1 MLKLSQADR
10 KIDSTDDLLRTT
22 EKRPMPSY
30 DALREISETE
40 LLKVG
45 SYLKG
50 KTEFEIADKN
60 NLKKN
65 KDLGSEEDE
74 CNSVSTLPLL
84 DRNAQRALRRRI
96 HTTATLSSEA

>member
-1 MLKLSQADR
+1 MLKISKADR
-10 KIDSTDDLLRTT
+10 KIDGTDEPLRTT

-60 NLKKN
+60 NLKN

-74 CNSVSTLPLL
+74 CNSVSTIPLL
-84 DRNAQRALRRRI
+84 DRNAQGALRRRI
-96 HTTATLSSEA
+96 FHDQIDRV

>member
-1 MLKLSQADR
+1 MLKLSKADR
-10 KIDSTDDLLRTT
+10 KIDGTDETLRTT

-65 KDLGSEEDE
+65 KDLGPEEDE

-84 DRNAQRALRRRI
+84 DRNAQGALRRRI
-96 HTTATLSSEA
+96 FHDQIDRM

>member
-1 MLKLSQADR
+1 MLKLSKVDR
-10 KIDSTDDLLRTT
+10 KIDGTDETLRTT

-65 KDLGSEEDE
+65 KDLGD
-74 CNSVSTLPLL
+74 
-84 DRNAQRALRRRI
+84 
-96 HTTATLSSEA
+96 